1 MINSAASWFP
11 PLRNNIG
18 CEVRHGRR
26 LLSSWF
32 LRFLCPIALISCL
45 AGIALPARAQFETR
59 TLDPTDPY
67 YGAFSV
73 ATGDFNHDGKLDVAI
88 INDNGFSVMLGNGD
102 GTFRKAVF
110 YSTQLA
116 YSLAVGDFNK
126 DGDLDIVVAN
136 ENSNPSTV
144 SVYLGNGDGTF
155 KTPIDSNTTQP
166 NQFVAVGDFNGDH
179 KLDIAVID
187 SPYISILLGNGDG
200 TFQPPSDN
208 DSFRIPQWLAV
219 GDFNNDHKLD
229 VITTGSFGASYD
241 IGVLLGNGNGTLEN
255 SITTP
260 IEYVPGT
267 ITVGDL
273 NGDGNLDAVLGYDL
287 DGMAVLLGNGDGTF
301 QPAVNY
307 DTTGL
312 GGGYLVVSDLNL
324 DGKLDVMVP
333 SGPPGVDVFWGN
345 GDGTLQPAEGF
356 ASGASGIPA
365 VGDLNG
371 DHLPDIILGQEFFT
385 TTMLN
390 TGVVSFSP
398 ATAPLAFPV
407 QLINTSSPQQ
417 TVTLTNDGT
426 STLSIS
432 SVKVSGPFQMSTT
445 CGSMLLAAGDCSISS
460 LFRPRAAGTFT
471 GSITIIDSASS
482 KPQFVDLTGSAAALK
497 VSPAALNFGS
507 QKVGTK
513 SAPKT
518 VTATNVGRT
527 AILISSVTIGGTD
540 RADFSE
546 TDDCAGQA
554 IQPKKSCTAT
564 VTFDP
569 AKTGARSAGL
579 YFNLPTGAVSP
590 APATLTGNGGKPG
603 TDGTG
608 PNL

>member
-1 MINSAASWFP
+1 MA
-11 PLRNNIG
+11 
-18 CEVRHGRR
+18 RR
-26 LLSSWF
+26 LFSVYFPRLI
-32 LRFLCPIALISCL
+32 CAAALIFCF
-45 AGIALPARAQFETR
+45 AGIALPALAQFETR

-67 YGAFSV
+67 YGAFSI

-88 INDNGFSVMLGNGD
+88 INDSGFSVLLGNGD

-116 YSLAVGDFNK
+116 YSLAVGDFNN
-126 DGDLDIVVAN
+126 DGNLDIVVAN

-166 NQFVAVGDFNGDH
+166 NEFVVVGDFNGDN

-187 SPYISILLGNGDG
+187 TPYISILLGNGNG

-208 DSFRIPQWLAV
+208 DSFQIPQWLAV

-241 IGVLLGNGNGTLEN
+241 IGVLLGKGNGTLEN

-260 IEYVPGT
+260 LEYVPGT
-267 ITVGDL
+267 IAVGDL
-273 NGDGNLDAVLGYDL
+273 DGDGNLDAVLGYDL
-287 DGMAVLLGNGDGTF
+287 DGMAVFLGNGDGTF

-312 GGGYLVVSDLNL
+312 GGGYLVVSDLSLN
-324 DGKLDVMVP
+324 GKLDVMVP

-365 VGDLNG
+365 IGDLNG
-371 DHLPDIILGQEFFT
+371 DRLPDIILAGELYT

-398 ATAPLAFPV
+398 TTAPLAFPV

-417 TVTLTNDGT
+417 TVSLTNDGAA
-426 STLSIS
+426 TLSITS
-432 SVKVSGPFQMSTT
+432 IKVSGQFQMSTT
-445 CGSMLLAAGDCSISS
+445 CGSTLAAGENCSISS
-460 LFRPRAAGTFT
+460 LFKPRSAGTST
-471 GSITIIDSASS
+471 GSIEIVDSASS
-482 KPQFVDLTGSAAALK
+482 KPQFVDLTGSATALK
-497 VSPAALNFGS
+497 VSPASLNFGS
-507 QKVGTK
+507 RKVGTK
-513 SAPKT
+513 SAPKK
-518 VTATNVGRT
+518 VTATNAGST

-540 RADFSE
+540 RGDFSE
-546 TDDCAGQA
+546 TDDCAGQT
-554 IQPKKSCTAT
+554 IQPKGSCTAT

-569 AKTGARSAGL
+569 EKTGARSAGL
-579 YFNLPTGAVSP
+579 YLNLPTGSVSP
-590 APATLTGNGGKPG
+590 APAALTGNG
-603 TDGTG
+603 T
-608 PNL
+608 

>member
-1 MINSAASWFP
+1 MA
-11 PLRNNIG
+11 
-18 CEVRHGRR
+18 RR
-26 LLSSWF
+26 LFSFKRLLGSV
-32 LRFLCPIALISCL
+32 ALVSCL
-45 AGIALPARAQFETR
+45 AGFALPARAQFETR
-59 TLDPTDPY
+59 TMDPTEPY
-67 YGAFSV
+67 YGAFSI
-73 ATGDFNHDGKLDVAI
+73 ATGDFNHDGKLDVAL

-110 YSTQLA
+110 YSTHLA

-126 DGDLDIVVAN
+126 DGNLDIVVAN
-136 ENSNPSTV
+136 ENSSPSTV

-155 KTPIDSNTTQP
+155 KSPIDSNTTQP
-166 NQFVAVGDFNGDH
+166 NEFVVVGDFNGDH

-187 SPYISILLGNGDG
+187 SPYISVLLGNGDG

-241 IGVLLGNGNGTLEN
+241 IGVLLGNGNGTLQD
-255 SITTP
+255 SITMP

-267 ITVGDL
+267 VTVGDL

-287 DGMAVLLGNGDGTF
+287 DGMAVLLGNGDGTL

-307 DTTGL
+307 DTTGFS
-312 GGGYLVVSDLNL
+312 GYPVVADLNV
-324 DGKLDVMVP
+324 DGKLDVVIES
-333 SGPPGVDVFWGN
+333 SGPVGAGAGAGVDVFWGN
-345 GDGTLQPAEGF
+345 GDGTLQPAQFFDSAE
-356 ASGASGIPA
+356 SGIPA

-371 DHLPDIILGQEFFT
+371 DHLPDIILANELET

-390 TGVVSFSP
+390 TGAVSFSP
-398 ATAPLAFPV
+398 TTAPLAFPV

-417 TVTLTNDGT
+417 TVTLTNAGT
-426 STLSIS
+426 SPLSIS
-432 SVKVSGPFQMSTT
+432 SIKVSGPFQMSTT
-445 CGSMLLAAGDCSISS
+445 CGGTLPVRGSCSISS
-460 LFRPRAAGTFT
+460 LFHPRAAGTFA
-471 GSITIIDSASS
+471 GLITIIDSASS
-482 KPQFVDLTGSAAALK
+482 KPQFVDLTGRAAALK
-497 VSPAALNFGS
+497 VSPAALSFGS

-513 SAPKT
+513 SAPKS
-518 VTATNVGRT
+518 VTATNAGST

-546 TDDCAGQA
+546 TDDCAGQT

-590 APATLTGNGGKPG
+590 APATLTGNG
-603 TDGTG
+603 T
-608 PNL
+608 

>member
-1 MINSAASWFP
+1 VARRYHSCYRVPSW
-11 PLRNNIG
+11 LLIG
-18 CEVRHGRR
+18 FFSVVATVT
-26 LLSSWF
+26 
-32 LRFLCPIALISCL
+32 PAL
-45 AGIALPARAQFETR
+45 AQFETR
-59 TLDPTDPY
+59 TMDPTDPY
-67 YGAFSV
+67 YGAFSI

-116 YSLAVGDFNK
+116 YSLAVGDFNN
-126 DGDLDIVVAN
+126 DGNLDIVVAN
-136 ENSNPSTV
+136 ENSSPSTV

-155 KTPIDSNTTQP
+155 KAPIDSNTTQP
-166 NQFVAVGDFNGDH
+166 NQFVVVGDFNGDH

-187 SPYISILLGNGDG
+187 SPYISVLLGNGDG
-200 TFQPPSDN
+200 TFQPPIDN

-219 GDFNNDHKLD
+219 GDFNNDHRLD
-229 VITTGSFGASYD
+229 VITTGSYGASYD
-241 IGVLLGNGNGTLEN
+241 IGVLLGNGNGTLQN

-260 IEYVPGT
+260 LEYVPGT

-287 DGMAVLLGNGDGTF
+287 AGIAVFLGNGDGTF
-301 QPAVNY
+301 QPAANY

-324 DGKLDVMVP
+324 NGKLDVMVP

-345 GDGTLQPAEGF
+345 GDGTLQAAEGF

-371 DHLPDIILGQEFFT
+371 DHLPDILLASELFT

-398 ATAPLAFPV
+398 TTAPLAFPV

-417 TVTLTNDGT
+417 TVTLTNDGP
-426 STLSIS
+426 SALSIT
-432 SVKVSGPFQMSTT
+432 SVKVSGQFQMSTT
-445 CGSMLLAAGDCSISS
+445 CGSTLPAGANCSISS
-460 LFRPRAAGTFT
+460 QFRPKAVGAFAGVV
-471 GSITIIDSASS
+471 TIIDSASS
-482 KPQFVDLTGSAAALK
+482 NPQFVDLTGSATALK
-497 VSPAALNFGS
+497 VSPASLNFGS

-513 SAPKT
+513 STPKK
-518 VTATNVGRT
+518 VTATNAGSA

-540 RADFSE
+540 RGDFSE
-546 TDDCAGQA
+546 TDDCAGRTL
-554 IQPKKSCTAT
+554 QPKGSCTAT

-579 YFNLPTGAVSP
+579 YFNLPTGSVSP
-590 APATLTGNGGKPG
+590 APSVLTGNG
-603 TDGTG
+603 T
-608 PNL
+608 